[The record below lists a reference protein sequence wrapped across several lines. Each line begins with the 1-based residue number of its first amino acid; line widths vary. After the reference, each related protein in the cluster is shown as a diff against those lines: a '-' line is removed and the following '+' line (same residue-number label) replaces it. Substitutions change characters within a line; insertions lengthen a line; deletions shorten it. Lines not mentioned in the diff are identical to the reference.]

1 MKKLLFLSLI
11 AALINSAEVDWRKIE
26 LSFQDLSQPISPTD
40 SLIDLSA
47 RKAINSFSLKDALE
61 NMPADDLKYL
71 LVKHW
76 YNKNR
81 RLIHDYANRIDVS
94 NLESIT
100 ITKNPNLISVYKDSI
115 VIVSN
120 NDLNNQVIKIL
131 DLNNNQIIQEIKTPH
146 EDEIVATEISKKYV
160 ATISDSQVNI
170 WNIKT
175 GKLLSK
181 FKPKKISD
189 QKLDYKKFENDKLIL
204 CYRGETGA
212 DNINIFDIDSE
223 SNFTIRTHDYNLA
236 TTFNN
241 ILILVVDKGFIET
254 WNINDKSFISRFYYS
269 LDDDYDVPKGFHKA
283 DIYDNQLVLTLIH
296 RALVI
301 DIKDIALLP
310 TCKDLVNLHTNL
322 SVREYI
328 TSAEYDKDNDIE
340 KVEVSSDKVIILGED
355 QALDIFDNKSAKF
368 IYRISPESIG
378 SIEHY
383 KIYKNWI
390 IIADSDGFSIWNI
403 YSRTIL
409 TRIEIQIN
417 DLTVEKNHLIIKN
430 DNGVT
435 IFNLEQ
441 PTIDFLSQY
450 SGKITFK
457 TLIESNKI
465 INFPNEFGKKRSEE
479 EKNSEYRKLRAKLDN
494 FETYLDELSAE
505 DITMLLKEQQ
515 MVLDD
520 LNTAGPAPEQHR
532 NLKHDRDE
540 NEDENINKRQAS

>member
-100 ITKNPNLISVYKDSI
+100 ITKNPNLISVYKDTI

-181 FKPKKISD
+181 FRPEKNSD
-189 QKLDYKKFENDKLIL
+189 QKLCYKKFENDKLIL
-204 CYRGETGA
+204 CYENT
-212 DNINIFDIDSE
+212 DYNINIFDINSE
-223 SNFTIRTHDYNLA
+223 SNSVINRRDFIFA

-241 ILILVVDKGFIET
+241 ILILVNGYAVEI
-254 WNINDKSFISRFYYS
+254 WNINDKSLINEFDYS
-269 LDDDYDVPKGFHKA
+269 NKGIMLAERCH
-283 DIYDNQLVLTLIH
+283 DQLILTLINK
-296 RALVI
+296 VVSI
-301 DIKDIALLP
+301 DIKDIIFLAPSESVINIETNFIP
-310 TCKDLVNLHTNL
+310 TK
-322 SVREYI
+322 EYI
-328 TSAEYDKDNDIE
+328 IAAEHDKENYIE
-340 KVEVSSDKVIILGED
+340 KVEVSRDKIIIYGEGE
-355 QALDIFDNKSAKF
+355 ALDIFDNNSANF
-368 IYRISPESIG
+368 LYRILAG
-378 SIEHY
+378 SIKNH

-390 IIADSDGFSIWNI
+390 IIVYSDGFSIWNI
-403 YSRTIL
+403 DNQASL
-409 TRIEIQIN
+409 TKIKMQIN
-417 DLTVEKNHLIIKN
+417 DLMVEKNHLIIKN

-435 IFNLEQ
+435 VFNLKQ
-441 PTIDFLSQY
+441 PTINFLSQY
-450 SGKITFK
+450 SNSITFGK
-457 TLIESNKI
+457 LIKIDQTINLFSNLSR
-465 INFPNEFGKKRSEE
+465 KRPRED
-479 EKNSEYRKLRAKLDN
+479 NSEVRNLKLKLDN
-494 FETYLDELSAE
+494 FGIYDKDGISPEEIEKYLQ
-505 DITMLLKEQQ
+505 EQQ
-515 MVLDD
+515 MLIDNLDQEELKAFID
-520 LNTAGPAPEQHR
+520 EATAGPAT
-532 NLKHDRDE
+532 N
-540 NEDENINKRQAS
+540 

>member
-11 AALINSAEVDWRKIE
+11 TTSINSAEVDWKDTEI
-26 LSFQDLSQPISPTD
+26 SFQDLSQPIHAN

-47 RKAINSFSLKDALE
+47 KEVINLLSLEDALASLP
-61 NMPADDLKYL
+61 NGDLNDI

-76 YNKNR
+76 YHKNK
-81 RLIHDYANRIDVS
+81 RLIHNYANRIDAS

-100 ITKNPNLISVYKDSI
+100 ITKNPNLISVYKDTI

-120 NDLNNQVIKIL
+120 N

-505 DITMLLKEQQ
+505 DITMLLEEQQ

-540 NEDENINKRQAS
+540 NEDENINKRQAN

>member
-11 AALINSAEVDWRKIE
+11 TTSINSAEVDWKDTEI
-26 LSFQDLSQPISPTD
+26 SFQDLSQPIHAN

-47 RKAINSFSLKDALE
+47 KEVINLLSLEDALASLP
-61 NMPADDLKYL
+61 NGDLNDI

-76 YNKNR
+76 YHKNK
-81 RLIHDYANRIDVS
+81 RLIHNYANRIDAS

-100 ITKNPNLISVYKDSI
+100 ITKNPNLISVYKDTI

-378 SIEHY
+378 SIEH
-383 KIYKNWI
+383 
-390 IIADSDGFSIWNI
+390 
-403 YSRTIL
+403 
-409 TRIEIQIN
+409 
-417 DLTVEKNHLIIKN
+417 
-430 DNGVT
+430 
-435 IFNLEQ
+435 
-441 PTIDFLSQY
+441 
-450 SGKITFK
+450 
-457 TLIESNKI
+457 
-465 INFPNEFGKKRSEE
+465 
-479 EKNSEYRKLRAKLDN
+479 
-494 FETYLDELSAE
+494 
-505 DITMLLKEQQ
+505 
-515 MVLDD
+515 
-520 LNTAGPAPEQHR
+520 
-532 NLKHDRDE
+532 
-540 NEDENINKRQAS
+540 